1 MNLIGDPWIP
11 VVFQEGQTRTVGLND
26 LYDQAEEIRDLDLAP
41 PQRIAVMRLLIC
53 ITQAALNGPKDK
65 DEWRS
70 CKSRITSE
78 SLKYLAERKEKFDLF
93 GETPFMQI
101 KDLKADKSSLLDKL
115 DFGLASGNN
124 NTLFDQSS
132 MPEGRIHPTGW
143 ASLQLLTF
151 LNFSTGGKVGQAN
164 WYNQKFSA
172 ATKAAPALQAA
183 HLFIRGGN
191 FSESIWLNL
200 ITKEDVSK
208 MPNGVWGKPVWDAFP
223 LFPGD
228 KISIENATQT
238 YLGRLVPL
246 TRFIKLYP
254 LQKENDH
261 VSPSCIIGP
270 PINTLGFEGPPS
282 YREPSTTVIATQKEN
297 QYLRVSVDKHIWR
310 DLGSVLVIKS
320 GSDTGGA
327 ITLEN
332 LKQIDQD
339 RVFDIWVGGLIP
351 SRAAIEDAVEWNL
364 ALPAFFLR
372 GDIQLKSYQ
381 TNVTLADESARSLSS
396 AVRTYLDEVNAY
408 KGNDPRSKDTRN
420 GIVKRTTSIY
430 WQELE
435 QRYKVLFEGRQVED
449 KWRGVIRNALL
460 NAYGQTCV
468 HETPR
473 QIQAFVA
480 GQKRLGLHK
489 LMTKGGENGE
499 SG

>member
-11 VVFQEGQTRTVGLND
+11 VVFQEGQTRTVGLKD
-26 LYDQAEEIRDLDLAP
+26 LYEQAEKIRDLALTP

-53 ITQAALNGPKDK
+53 ITQVSLNGPEDK
-65 DEWRS
+65 DEWLS
-70 CKSRITSE
+70 CKPRIASE
-78 SLKYLAERKEKFDLF
+78 SLKYLAEQKEKFDLF
-93 GETPFMQI
+93 SETPFMQI
-101 KDLKADKSSLLDKL
+101 KDLEADKSSLLDKL

-124 NTLFDQSS
+124 KTLFDQSS

-172 ATKAAPALQAA
+172 STKAAPALQAA
-183 HLFIRGGN
+183 HLFIRGEN
-191 FSESIWLNL
+191 FCETIWLNL
-200 ITKEDVSK
+200 ITKEDVPK
-208 MPNGVWGKPVWDAFP
+208 MPNGVWGKPIWDAFP
-223 LFPGD
+223 QFPGD

-254 LQKENDH
+254 LEKGNDH

-270 PINTLGFEGPPS
+270 PIDTLGFEGPPS

-310 DLGSVLVIKS
+310 DLGSVLVIES

-339 RVFDIWVGGLIP
+339 RIFDVWVGGLIP
-351 SRAAIEDAVEWNL
+351 SRADIEDAVEWNL
-364 ALPAFFLR
+364 ALPAYFLR
-372 GDIQLKSYQ
+372 GDMQFKSYQ

-408 KGNDPRSKDTRN
+408 KGNDPRSRDARN

-430 WQELE
+430 WQELD
-435 QRYKVLFEGRQVED
+435 QRYGLLFEDRQVD
-449 KWRGVIRNALL
+449 DDWRRIIRTALRK
-460 NAYGQTCV
+460 AYEQSCV

-489 LMTKGGENGE
+489 LMAKGEKNA
-499 SG
+499 